1 MVPRIPSLTLPTPAD
16 VLTQI
21 KREAQRN
28 VLRARNGIRL
38 VSGSGRPVVGQT
50 PRDVVWSSG
59 RAELLRYRNDSIR
72 WKPPLLIVFSIVSRM
87 YILDLA
93 PGNSFVGRML
103 DAGFDVYLLHF
114 GEADERDAGNTLE
127 TYASQ
132 YLGDAIAAATRESGT
147 QEINLVGYCFG
158 AILSLLGMAR
168 HPQWPVRSLTTIA
181 APIDAREMGP
191 MTSLVR
197 DGDIRVDDVL
207 DDTGNVPRNLVA
219 QAFRTLRPTAQ
230 ITQYADLLDGMW
242 NDDYVKSY
250 QLMVG
255 WADDQV
261 PVPGA
266 MMREI
271 ADQYVHANSLATDGT
286 FILGGRRVSLKDITV
301 PFRSLVA
308 DNDFIAPPASSAP
321 LPGLVGSADSAEI
334 RLPGGHIGLM
344 VGRTAHK
351 RSIPMLIDF
360 FTSCSEPIESATEE
374 SSP

>member
-1 MVPRIPSLTLPTPAD
+1 MPSDL
-16 VLTQI
+16 LTQV
-21 KREAQRN
+21 KREMQRN

-38 VSGSGRPVVGQT
+38 VSGSNRPAVGQT
-50 PRDVVWSSG
+50 PHDVVWRSG
-59 RAELLRYRNDSIR
+59 RAELLRYHNDSIR
-72 WKPPLLIVFSIVSRM
+72 WKPPLLIVFSIVSRA

-103 DAGFDVYLLHF
+103 DEGFDVYLLHF
-114 GEADERDAGNTLE
+114 GDPDERDAGNTLE
-127 TYASQ
+127 MYASQ
-132 YLGDAIAAATRESGT
+132 HLGDAITAATRESGSD
-147 QEINLVGYCFG
+147 EINLVGYCFG
-158 AILSLLGMAR
+158 GMLTLLGMAR
-168 HPQWPVRSLTTIA
+168 NPQWPVRSLTVIA
-181 APIDAREMGP
+181 TPLDSREMGP

-197 DGDIRVDDVL
+197 DGNIKVDDVL
-207 DDTGNVPRNLVA
+207 DENGLVPANVVV
-219 QAFRTLRPTAQ
+219 QAFRSLRPTAQ

-242 NDDYVKSY
+242 NDDYVRSY

-255 WADDQV
+255 WGDDQV

-271 ADQYVHANSLATDGT
+271 ADQYVRANSLATDGT
-286 FILGGRRVSLKDITV
+286 FVLGGRRISLKDITV

-308 DNDFIAPPASSAP
+308 ENDSIAPPASSAL
-321 LPGLVGSADSAEI
+321 LPGLVGSADSEEI

-360 FTSCSEPIESATEE
+360 FKSCSEPIEDDR
-374 SSP
+374 